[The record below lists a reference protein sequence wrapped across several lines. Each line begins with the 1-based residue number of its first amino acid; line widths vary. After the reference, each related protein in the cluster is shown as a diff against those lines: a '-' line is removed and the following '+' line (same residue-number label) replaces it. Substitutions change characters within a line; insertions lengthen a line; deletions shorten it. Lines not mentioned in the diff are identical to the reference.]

1 MTEHATAAALMEA
14 GRRAPAAADALS
26 AAASGAA
33 TTRRRDERPLI
44 AHVIFR
50 LAVGGL
56 ENGLVNLI
64 NRTPQYRHAI
74 VCMTDYTEFHR
85 RIEHDAVSLHALH
98 KREGHDPG
106 VFVRLWRLLRAL
118 KPDVV
123 HTRNMSA
130 LEAQLPAW
138 LAGVRGRVHGEHGRD
153 MHDLDGSNRNYQW
166 LRRAYRPLVHR
177 YIPLSRDLE
186 TYLRDA
192 IGVPAAKLTQIYN
205 GVDAARFH
213 IAAAGRA
220 PLPMADFAPPGTLV
234 IGTVGRLQLVK
245 DQLNL
250 VRAFLLLLKG
260 EPALAARLRLV
271 IIGDGPL
278 RREAQTMLE
287 QADAAHLAWLPGER
301 DDIPELLRAMDVFVL
316 PSLAE
321 GISNTLLEA
330 MASGLPV
337 IATRVG
343 GNAELVVEGVTGTL
357 VPAAQPQDLADALAR
372 YIAEPALLRR
382 HGLAGRERVERE
394 FSMETMVAR
403 YVDNYERL
411 LRR

>member
-1 MTEHATAAALMEA
+1 MSERATAAALMEA
-14 GRRAPAAADALS
+14 ERRAPIAGDVPPTEMSRAAAVRQ
-26 AAASGAA
+26 G
-33 TTRRRDERPLI
+33 DERPLI

-74 VCMTDYTEFHR
+74 ICMTGYTEFHR
-85 RIEHDAVSLHALH
+85 RIDHDAVSLHALH
-98 KREGHDPG
+98 KREGHDLG

-123 HTRNMSA
+123 HTRNISA

-153 MHDLDGSNRNYQW
+153 VHDLDGSNRNYQW

-213 IAAAGRA
+213 IATAGRA
-220 PLPMADFAPPGTLV
+220 PLPIADFAPPGVTV
-234 IGTVGRLQLVK
+234 IGTVGRLQRVK

-278 RREAQTMLE
+278 RREVPTMLE
-287 QADAAHLAWLPGER
+287 QADAAHLAWLSGER

-357 VPAAQPQDLADALAR
+357 VPAAQPQALAAALAR
-372 YIAEPALLRR
+372 YIAEPALCRR

>member
-1 MTEHATAAALMEA
+1 MSERAVVAALMEA
-14 GRRAPAAADALS
+14 ERRAPVAAPPV
-26 AAASGAA
+26 A
-33 TTRRRDERPLI
+33 TDHVATRQRDQRPLI

-74 VCMTDYTEFHR
+74 ICMTEYTEFHR

-98 KREGHDPG
+98 KREGHDLG
-106 VFVRLWRLLRAL
+106 VFIRLWRLLRAL

-138 LAGVRGRVHGEHGRD
+138 LAGVRGRLHGEHGRD
-153 MHDLDGSNRNYQW
+153 VHDLDGSNRRYRW
-166 LRRAYRPLVHR
+166 LRRAYRPLVQN

-186 TYLRDA
+186 NYLRDA
-192 IGVPAAKLTQIYN
+192 IGVPAAKLSQIYN
-205 GVDAARFH
+205 GVDTARFH
-213 IAAAGRA
+213 VAASGRA
-220 PLPMADFAPPGTLV
+220 PLPVAGFVPPEGIV
-234 IGTVGRLQLVK
+234 IGTVGRLQPVK

-250 VRAFLLLLKG
+250 VRAFLLLLKR
-260 EPALAARLRLV
+260 EPGLASRLRLV

-278 RREAQTMLE
+278 WREAQSLLE

-357 VPAAQPQDLADALAR
+357 VPAAQPQALADALAR
-372 YIAEPALLRR
+372 YVAAPALLRR

-411 LRR
+411 LRQH